1 MRFQLQDDSTQLLN
15 TIELNTQLRMPLESY
30 ASAES
35 CLVLDDVAMSNLNWK
50 IVLDEAF
57 RSIKANGSVEFNF
70 TEFQRYDLRR
80 MWTYLGRPTFNRKC
94 ELLEY
99 GRVQGNKHRVKVSVK
114 RVPKSSNTWSIC
126 YITDGRNVSQINA
139 TAEIIDQY
147 KDIEILVSGPKD
159 RMLNLHKK
167 VCVLDD
173 QGLPRDAMISLKK
186 NMLIEQAKNEN
197 ILLLHDRYLISE
209 DFFSHFEEFGYDFD
223 ILVPKQIY
231 FGTDIEFPGFLA
243 EEDNQLLAVD
253 QHIIR
258 DDFTVNGGCIVIKRD
273 LALATP
279 LNAFL
284 AWQEAEDFDWSL
296 RLIQNGDLPRPI
308 RNAVIFT
315 VGTELSKTAKIK
327 PLKFEVPKPDFFTEL
342 DCIIVAH
349 PLIFFEHLPHL
360 INSYSTRTK
369 WAGKLAFDSKHFGE
383 SWNTKTRM
391 HMTPLRYCFA
401 LTLAL
406 TLKVGRNPLQV
417 SRRHSLLEFL
427 RYTKELSEQ
436 DKKIFPLI
444 APLSTWLFTKKS

>member
-1 MRFQLQDDSTQLLN
+1 MRFQLQNDANQLVN
-15 TIELNTQLRMPLESY
+15 TIELNAQLRMPLESY
-30 ASAES
+30 ASTES
-35 CLVLDDVAMSNLNWK
+35 CVILDDVAMSNLNWK

-94 ELLEY
+94 KLLEY
-99 GRVQGNKHRVKVSVK
+99 GRVQGNRHRVKVRVD

-139 TAEIIDQY
+139 TAQIIDQY

-167 VCVLDD
+167 VCILDD
-173 QGLPRDAMISLKK
+173 QSLPRDAMISLKK
-186 NMLIEQAKNEN
+186 NMLVERAKNEN
-197 ILLLHDRYLISE
+197 ILLLHDRYMISE

-243 EEDNQLLAVD
+243 EENDQLLAVD
-253 QHIIR
+253 QHVIR

-279 LNAFL
+279 LNDFL

-315 VGTELSKTAKIK
+315 VGTELSKTAKIR
-327 PLKFEVPKPDFFTEL
+327 PLKFEVPKKDFFTEL

-360 INSYSTRTK
+360 IDSYSTRTK
-369 WAGKLAFDSKHFGE
+369 WSRKLALDSKRFGE
-383 SWNTKTRM
+383 LWNTKARM

-417 SRRHSLLEFL
+417 SRRQSLLEFL

-436 DKKIFPLI
+436 NKKNFVFI
-444 APLSTWLFTKKS
+444 AGMSIWVFIKES